1 MNNNT
6 QAWQRLV
13 TAARQVRD
21 DRDTAAPL
29 GFSSRVAALAMS
41 RRGESVGALFEQFSW
56 RALAAAVLLAVG
68 GAATNYAMAP
78 DSAAVDEPPL
88 DENEVIVVF
97 DIS

>member
-1 MNNNT
+1 MNHYD

-21 DRDTAAPL
+21 DRDTAAPH
-29 GFSSRVAALAMS
+29 GFATRVAARAMGQ
-41 RRGESVGALFEQFSW
+41 RTEGMGALLERFSW
-56 RALAAAVLLAVG
+56 RALAAAALLAVG
-68 GAATNYAMAP
+68 GVATNYAMAP
-78 DSAAVDEPPL
+78 ATGMDEAPM

>member
-1 MNNNT
+1 MNHNN

-29 GFSSRVAALAMS
+29 GFSSRVAALAME
-41 RRGESVGALFEQFSW
+41 RRSEGVGALLERFSW

-78 DSAAVDEPPL
+78 DAASVDEPPM

>member
-1 MNNNT
+1 MNHND
-6 QAWQRLV
+6 QAWQKLV

-21 DRDTAAPL
+21 DRDTAAPF
-29 GFSSRVAALAMS
+29 GFASRVAALAME
-41 RRGESVGALFEQFSW
+41 RRSEGVGALLERFSW

-78 DSAAVDEPPL
+78 AATAVDEAPM